1 LNHIVYLYY
10 TYVEH
15 RCSFSTDPTR
25 RQLSFSLACPDE
37 ASPPRLGY
45 RKRKPHRIFWTTSPP
60 PSSKWETTHIH
71 SPFHAALVPVTVD
84 SIQDSTSLSP
94 CFIQGNDHYTSS
106 RVIDPCS
113 IIWTRQPSPAP
124 ARPTRLILGSPVLT
138 PRHVVQAAS

>member
-15 RCSFSTDPTR
+15 RSFSTDPTR

-37 ASPPRLGY
+37 VSPPRLGY

-106 RVIDPCS
+106 RVMDAMWSKLRPD
-113 IIWTRQPSPAP
+113 RADVAP
-124 ARPTRLILGSPVLT
+124 IEPTW
-138 PRHVVQAAS
+138 PRSSRRTSHGHDLA